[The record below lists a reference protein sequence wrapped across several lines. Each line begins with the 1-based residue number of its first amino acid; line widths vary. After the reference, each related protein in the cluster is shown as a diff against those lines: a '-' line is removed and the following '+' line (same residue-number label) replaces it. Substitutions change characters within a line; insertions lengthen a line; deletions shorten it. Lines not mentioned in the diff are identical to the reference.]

1 MLCFFLLVGNP
12 ESDSLHQKHTSK
24 YVPEFK
30 VIPRFSK
37 TEFADLKGEM
47 IRVRVAA
54 PPEKGKANKELIRF
68 LAKCLSIS
76 KANIV
81 LLSGETS
88 RRKRILVKGM
98 SKDQLMRDL
107 HRTE

>member
-1 MLCFFLLVGNP
+1 M
-12 ESDSLHQKHTSK
+12 SK
-24 YVPEFK
+24 CVLEFK
-30 VIPRFSK
+30 VIPRASK
-37 TEFADLKGEM
+37 TEVADLEGEM

-54 PPEKGKANKELIRF
+54 PPEKGKAKKELIRF
-68 LAKCLSIS
+68 IAKNLGIS

-88 RRKRILVKGM
+88 RRKRVLVKEI

-107 HRTE
+107 HRKE